1 VTGIVVAVAVLVV
14 ATVFGVWHN
23 RRDGRLRTVADGGV
37 GQVAAGR
44 GTLPSDNGPATLVA
58 DDRAAG
64 NGEADDRAAGN
75 GEADDRA
82 AGNGEADDRAA
93 GNGEADDRAAG
104 NGEAD
109 DRAAGN
115 RAAGN
120 RAAGNRAAG
129 NRVADHHSAGDQ
141 TLRDLGVD
149 PATPVT
155 LVQFSSAFCAPC
167 RVTRRVLADVAGMV
181 DGVTHLE
188 VDAESHLDAVRALD
202 IWRTP
207 TTLIVANGR
216 VVQRASGVPAKAQVL
231 AAVAPMLESAAR

>member
-1 VTGIVVAVAVLVV
+1 VTGIVVAVAVLLV

-37 GQVAAGR
+37 GQVAANPGA
-44 GTLPSDNGPATLVA
+44 LPSDDNPAMLAA
-58 DDRAAG
+58 DDHATT
-64 NGEADDRAAGN
+64 
-75 GEADDRA
+75 
-82 AGNGEADDRAA
+82 
-93 GNGEADDRAAG
+93 
-104 NGEAD
+104 
-109 DRAAGN
+109 
-115 RAAGN
+115 
-120 RAAGNRAAG
+120 
-129 NRVADHHSAGDQ
+129 AGDL
-141 TLRDLGVD
+141 TLRGLGVD

-207 TTLIVANGR
+207 TTLVVANGR
-216 VVQRASGVPAKAQVL
+216 IVQRASGVPAKAQVL
-231 AAVAPMLESAAR
+231 AAIAPMLDRAAR